1 MKLKTDRSVTNAMT
15 IPVIA
20 PGSRTGK
27 AQNRRVSA
35 PQNGKMPPAGSAQ
48 RDWRM
53 LALEIF
59 FLCFGCVV
67 VARLVYIQVWQRE
80 KYQKAAKVQHLSEI
94 PLLAQRG
101 LIYDRS
107 ENILA
112 LNEAC
117 VSIGLDLRLVKDHAE
132 YAEKLAPLLGQS
144 AAALRQTTRSERNFV
159 WLRRRADPELA
170 QKIKALKLPGVRL
183 EKDSR
188 RRYPHDESAAHV
200 LGYADVDNRGIAGI
214 EMACDSLLRGSNG
227 RKIIQ
232 RDAVGN
238 ALPEVSIPD
247 LPASNGKSLILTIDY
262 ILQTIAGEELR
273 AAMTSFNASAGIV
286 IITNPNTGEIL
297 ALMCEPGFNPNYPAS
312 YAMATRRNRAITD
325 LFEPGSTFKL
335 VTFSGILQEKKRDL
349 DDMID
354 CENGVYPIAGEVVR
368 DHEKHGNLPVRDV
381 LAYSSNIGTTK
392 LARLLG
398 KEKFYQFAR
407 DFGFGMV
414 TGLTLDGE
422 VSGVL
427 KNPVEW
433 SGFTLPAMAMGYEV
447 AVTAMQMTMAYG
459 ALANGGLLL
468 QPKILAGIIEPT
480 GEVKRDNSVNVVR
493 RVISTPVAH
502 TMANLLE
509 GVVERGTAKNAAIP
523 GVRIAG
529 KTGTAHKP
537 LTTGRGY
544 ARNDYIASFVGFF
557 PAEAPRYLIFVMLE
571 NPRTTYWGGYVAAPT
586 FKKIAQR
593 LINTSSSK
601 EQKMTPEKV
610 TEMPITKGQPLY
622 GTGPDTRTVIVPDV
636 TGRPAAISAAML
648 ETLGLKVASEGAG
661 DFVLGQN
668 PSPGS
673 RVAPRTKVVLNLFEV
688 EQTRAAAA
696 NKMPNVVGLS
706 VREALQRLNLLK
718 LDVAV
723 HGSGRVVRQYPSPG
737 AQISPGAR
745 GEIECQAMV
754 PAVKTTAVH

>member
-1 MKLKTDRSVTNAMT
+1 MN

-20 PGSRTGK
+20 PGSRANK
-27 AQNRRVSA
+27 AKNSRVSA
-35 PQNGKMPPAGSAQ
+35 QKNGKTPPAKSAK

-59 FLCFGCVV
+59 FLCFGLLV
-67 VARLVYIQVWQRE
+67 VARLVYIQVLQRE
-80 KYQKAAKVQHLSEI
+80 KYRKMAKVQHLSEI

-107 ENILA
+107 ENLLA
-112 LNEAC
+112 LNEAR
-117 VSIGLDLRLVKDHAE
+117 VSVGLDLRLVKNRAA

-144 AAALRQTTRSERNFV
+144 AASLRETMRGERHFV
-159 WLRRRADPELA
+159 WLRRRADPDLA

-200 LGYADVDNRGIAGI
+200 LGYTDVDNRGIAGI
-214 EMACDSLLRGSNG
+214 EMAGDSLLRGSNG

-232 RDAVGN
+232 RDAIGN
-238 ALPEVSIPD
+238 ALPEVSMPDIP
-247 LPASNGKSLILTIDY
+247 AINGKSLILTIDY
-262 ILQTIAGEELR
+262 ILQTVAGEELR
-273 AAMTSFNASAGIV
+273 AALESFDASAGIV
-286 IITNPNTGEIL
+286 MITNPNTGEIL
-297 ALMCEPGFNPNYPAS
+297 ALACEPGFNPNYPAS
-312 YAMATRRNRAITD
+312 YEMATRRNRAITD

-335 VTFSGILQEKKRDL
+335 VTFSGILQEKKRDP
-349 DDMID
+349 DDIID

-398 KEKFYQFAR
+398 KEKFFQYSR
-407 DFGFGMV
+407 DFGFGMM
-414 TGLTLDGE
+414 TGLELDGE

-447 AVTAMQMTMAYG
+447 AVTALQMTMAYG

-468 QPKILAGIIEPT
+468 QPKILAGVIEPT
-480 GEVKRDNSVNVVR
+480 GEIRRFNKTVVVR
-493 RVISTPVAH
+493 RVVSAPVAH

-509 GVVERGTAKNAAIP
+509 GVVERGTAKTATIP

-529 KTGTAHKP
+529 KTGTAHKS
-537 LTTGRGY
+537 LTSGRGY
-544 ARNDYIASFVGFF
+544 ARNDYIASFIGFF
-557 PAEAPRYLIFVMLE
+557 PANEPHYLIFVMLE
-571 NPRTTYWGGYVAAPT
+571 NPRTTYWGGYVAAPA

-593 LINTSSSK
+593 LMASTSIK
-601 EQKMTPEKV
+601 EQKMTLEKM
-610 TEMPITKGQPLY
+610 TETPITQGQAIKGQA
-622 GTGPDTRTVIVPDV
+622 PDTRSVIVPDV
-636 TGRPAAISAAML
+636 TGRSAAISAAML
-648 ETLGLKVASEGAG
+648 EKLGLKVASEGMG
-661 DFVLGQN
+661 DFVLNQT
-668 PSPGS
+668 PVPGS
-673 RVAPRTKVVLNLFEV
+673 RVAPHTKVVLDLFEV
-688 EQTRAAAA
+688 EQARATATS
-696 NKMPNVVGLS
+696 KMPNLVGLS

-718 LDVAV
+718 LEALVR
-723 HGSGRVVRQYPSPG
+723 GSGRVVRQYPSSG
-737 AQISPGAR
+737 ASISPGAR
-745 GEIECQAMV
+745 CEIECQPTVATI
-754 PAVKTTAVH
+754 KTTAIH